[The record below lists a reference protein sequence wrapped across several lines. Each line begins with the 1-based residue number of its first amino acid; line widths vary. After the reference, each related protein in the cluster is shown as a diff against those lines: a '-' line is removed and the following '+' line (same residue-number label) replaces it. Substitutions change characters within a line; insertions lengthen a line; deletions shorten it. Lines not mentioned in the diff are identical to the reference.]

1 MASPSWSNRFWCD
14 LPASERHAL
23 RGFLRSL
30 EARYGPF
37 DGVGRQYARLAAE
50 AWWSATR
57 ASGEA
62 IEATVKREQGR
73 GRRTMQGVDRRRKR
87 AGLNVGTFDQ
97 LVRRLDELAA
107 GRKRTLAKV
116 LAARAGS

>member
-1 MASPSWSNRFWCD
+1 
-14 LPASERHAL
+14 
-23 RGFLRSL
+23 
-30 EARYGPF
+30 
-37 DGVGRQYARLAAE
+37 V
-50 AWWSATR
+50 WSATR